1 MNDSPELVIFSA
13 ENKLEQPCELFE
25 DDIPIIEW
33 RSFLMETPTSS
44 NFEEIFGKQNTFN
57 GRYSTTYA
65 DKDVQIWRIWPVL
78 QILMFCDL
86 RSLKN
91 MSMTSTQFKNAAFD
105 IMDKYSLRWIAQY
118 NKNGEMKFLDE
129 FASFTKLEAHVEKYG
144 SASFKLADGSLLSE
158 KEMQLL
164 YQDFSRSCKT
174 EKKQNCGLSLLAEM
188 KWNEMGFKFFKTYLT
203 MLVCGPVSHF
213 KKFEILNKS
222 WKACLDVFTLNYEVI
237 KSRTWP
243 SKIILKKIQVN

>member
-1 MNDSPELVIFSA
+1 
-13 ENKLEQPCELFE
+13 
-25 DDIPIIEW
+25 
-33 RSFLMETPTSS
+33 METPTSS
-44 NFEEIFGKQNTFN
+44 NFEKIFGKQNTFN
-57 GRYSTTYA
+57 GRYSTTYP
-65 DKDVQIWRIWPVL
+65 DKELQIWRIWPVM
-78 QILMFCDL
+78 QILSFCDL

-91 MSMTSTQFKNAAFD
+91 MSMTSTQFKNAALD
-105 IMDKYSLRWIAQY
+105 ILDRYSLSWIAQY

-129 FASFTKLEAHVEKYG
+129 FASFTKLEAHVKKFG

-203 MLVCGPVSHF
+203 MLVCGPVSHY